1 MSWKVSV
8 FASLEDHTI
17 VKPVVI
23 GVKAMDKKGCPV
35 DDGTLTLRSG
45 SAEPTGATAMV
56 EIESN
61 SDRVLN
67 QKAKKLSLTVRDEA
81 SGTVYDI
88 PTDGE
93 FEVEEVF

>member
-8 FASLEDHTI
+8 FASLEDHHI
-17 VKPVVI
+17 ILPVVT
-23 GVKAMDKKGCPV
+23 GVKSLDKKGCPV
-35 DDGTLTLRSG
+35 EDDTLTLRSG

-56 EIESN
+56 EIESS